1 MSFKQWL
8 NEHYEERG
16 PMQWLAF
23 FLELISSLVL
33 FSLMVMTCIDVLGRY
48 LFNSP
53 VRGGTELTEFAL
65 AIIVFSILPVV
76 TWRGGQIVV
85 DLIDI
90 WLPQKVLTV
99 LAWVAAI
106 CMSGSLY
113 FLAWRI
119 FELGERNLK
128 RGILTEFL
136 SMPTGYL
143 MIYIAV
149 FSWLTAAGLL
159 VYKILS
165 LRARSK
171 ITMDKGGLP

>member
-16 PMQWLAF
+16 PMRWLAF
-23 FLELISSLVL
+23 FLELISSCVL
-33 FSLMVMTCIDVLGRY
+33 FALMMLTCIDVLGRY

-65 AIIVFSILPVV
+65 AIIVFSVLPVV

-85 DLIDI
+85 DLIDV
-90 WLPQKVLTV
+90 WLSPFILKV
-99 LAWVAAI
+99 LAWVAAVL
-106 CMSGSLY
+106 MSGSLY

-119 FELGERNLK
+119 FELGERNLR
-128 RGILTEFL
+128 RGVVTEFL

-143 MIYIAV
+143 IIYIAI

-159 VYKILS
+159 AYKLLS
-165 LRARSK
+165 LRPSSK
-171 ITMDKGGLP
+171 RKTD

>member
-23 FLELISSLVL
+23 FLELISSCVL
-33 FSLMVMTCIDVLGRY
+33 FALMMLTCIDVVGRY
-48 LFNSP
+48 VFNSP

-85 DLIDI
+85 DLIDV
-90 WLPQKVLTV
+90 WLSPFILRV
-99 LAWVAAI
+99 LAWLAAVL
-106 CMSGSLY
+106 MSGSLY

-128 RGILTEFL
+128 RGVVTDFL
-136 SMPTGYL
+136 SIPTGYL

-149 FSWLTAAGLL
+149 FSWLTAAGVLAYKLL
-159 VYKILS
+159 A
-165 LRARSK
+165 LRPDTKRR
-171 ITMDKGGLP
+171 TD

>member
-23 FLELISSLVL
+23 LFELISSCVL
-33 FSLMVMTCIDVLGRY
+33 FALMILTCVDVLGRY
-48 LFNSP
+48 FFNSP

-65 AIIVFSILPVV
+65 AIIVFSVLPVV

-90 WLPQKVLTV
+90 WLSPFVLRV
-99 LAWVAAI
+99 LAWVAAVL
-106 CMSGSLY
+106 MSGSLY

-119 FELGERNLK
+119 FELGERNLR
-128 RGILTEFL
+128 RGVVTEFL

-143 MIYIAV
+143 VIYIAV
-149 FSWLTAAGLL
+149 FSWITAAALL
-159 VYKILS
+159 AYQLLS
-165 LRARSK
+165 LRSK
-171 ITMDKGGLP
+171 TKTDKEVSP

>member
-33 FSLMVMTCIDVLGRY
+33 FSLMIMTCVDVLGRY
-48 LFNSP
+48 VFNRP

-90 WLPQKVLTV
+90 WLPQKILKI

-106 CMSGSLY
+106 LMSGSLY

-119 FELGERNLK
+119 FELGERDLR
-128 RGILTEFL
+128 RGIVTDFL
-136 SMPTGYL
+136 SIPTGYL
-143 MIYIAV
+143 IIYIAL

-159 VYKILS
+159 VYKLLL
-165 LRARSK
+165 LRTRSK
-171 ITMDKGGLP
+171 INMDKGVSP